1 MNINDNK
8 IIESICHLM
17 KDNKLLMQL
26 ELSSCCLQAKQLLQ
40 ISEFIETTENLK
52 VLDLSGNPLSELVE
66 ENQIK

>member
-1 MNINDNK
+1 
-8 IIESICHLM
+8 
-17 KDNKLLMQL
+17 
-26 ELSSCCLQAKQLLQ
+26 LQ